1 MREAKGDP
9 EFNPRRS
16 HLVTGK
22 DGRFE
27 KISKGVVSI
36 PKNPLTVQFLCHA
49 YAVLYPTFKRWKQDA
64 FQTKGC
70 VPIHKGKTVLTCP
83 KLAAQVYNARR
94 MYCDHNMAVWLQKYP
109 HRKYDSIGKK
119 VLVQFI
125 IVISHAM
132 SMVCEISFDI
142 D

>member
-1 MREAKGDP
+1 M
-9 EFNPRRS
+9 
-16 HLVTGK
+16 
-22 DGRFE
+22 
-27 KISKGVVSI
+27 
-36 PKNPLTVQFLCHA
+36 
-49 YAVLYPTFKRWKQDA
+49 
-64 FQTKGC
+64 
-70 VPIHKGKTVLTCP
+70 PIHKGKTVLTCP